1 MKFSVTSYVFAVVI
15 QIMPVEGEDQ
25 LLQVQLF
32 SKCGSIYSMSRKQ
45 SPRYDNLTFDVH
57 SHINIDAPYDRLTK
71 YSTIHISSEL
81 GIGMLLHKGFREC

>member
-25 LLQVQLF
+25 LLLVQLF
-32 SKCGSIYSMSRKQ
+32 SNCGSTYSMSRKQ

-57 SHINIDAPYDRLTK
+57 SHINIDAPYDRLTT
-71 YSTIHISSEL
+71 TIHISSEL
-81 GIGMLLHKGFREC
+81 GIGMLLQKGFREC